1 MVLVWVFGLERR
13 IVILFFAVVVMMFIS
28 VYQYSWSLFAD
39 AFMTVF
45 SWDTAVVGLAFTIFT
60 YTATFIQ
67 PFSGFLA
74 DNYGARRVSMIAS
87 VICGFGLIFSSM
99 VESPLLLYLAYGFGG
114 FGVGILYGVST
125 ALAVKWFPEK
135 RGFATG
141 IVVFGF
147 GSGAALFNLIIQW
160 LLSIYGLSFTLKI
173 LGLIMLLVTFSASLL
188 YVYPERGVER
198 SRPSFELGFNV
209 RGMLSTWQ
217 WYLIYVSF
225 TFTVAIV
232 LVFAAQ
238 LKFLAKYFGI
248 SSYYLN
254 LALTLFPVGN
264 GLSRIL
270 AGFISDRIGRVKCMF
285 IFYVLLGIST
295 LALVFFGFNPILFVC
310 LSFIVALFGGSP
322 FALYPSI
329 IGDYYGSRY
338 ATTNYGLTYT
348 AKAWAG
354 LISGWLTGYLYMV
367 FDSYNQILLF
377 LSFSSMVAGF
387 SSLLLKPPNPSV
399 KC

>member
-1 MVLVWVFGLERR
+1 LVLERR
-13 IVILFFAVVVMMFIS
+13 VLILLFAVVVMMFIS

-39 AFMTVF
+39 AFSMAF
-45 SWDTAVVGLAFTIFT
+45 GWDAATVGLAFTIFT

-67 PFSGFLA
+67 PLSGFLA
-74 DNYGARRVSMIAS
+74 DNYGARKVSMVAS
-87 VICGFGLIFSSM
+87 IVCGFGLIFSSM
-99 VESPLLLYLAYGFGG
+99 VGSPMLLYLAYGFGG
-114 FGVGILYGVST
+114 FGVGILYGIST

-160 LLSIYGLSFTLKI
+160 LLSIYGLSFALKI
-173 LGLIMLLVTFSASLL
+173 LGLSMLLVTLIASLF
-188 YVYPERGVER
+188 YIYPEGRVEHSR
-198 SRPSFELGFNV
+198 SSSSFDFNMK
-209 RGMLSTWQ
+209 GMVSTWQ

-232 LVFAAQ
+232 LIFAAQ
-238 LKFLAKYFGI
+238 LKFLARSFGI
-248 SSYYLN
+248 SGYYLN

-285 IFYVLLGIST
+285 IFYLLLGVST
-295 LALVFFGFNPILFVC
+295 MALVFLGFNPFLFVC
-310 LSFIVALFGGSP
+310 LSFVVALFGGSP
-322 FALYPSI
+322 FAFYPSI

-338 ATTNYGLTYT
+338 ATANYGLTYT

-367 FDSYNQILLF
+367 FGSYDQILLF
-377 LSFSSMVAGF
+377 LSFSSIAAGF
-387 SSLLLKPPNPSV
+387 ASLLLKPPKPTV
-399 KC
+399 ER

>member
-1 MVLVWVFGLERR
+1 MERR
-13 IVILFFAVVVMMFIS
+13 VLILLFAVVVMMFIS

-39 AFMTVF
+39 AFSMVF
-45 SWDTAVVGLAFTIFT
+45 GWDAATVGLAFTIFT

-67 PFSGFLA
+67 PLSGFLA
-74 DNYGARRVSMIAS
+74 DNYGARKVSMFAS
-87 VICGFGLIFSSM
+87 VVCGFGLIFSSM
-99 VESPLLLYLAYGFGG
+99 VGSPMLLYLAYGFGG

-160 LLSIYGLSFTLKI
+160 LLSIYGLSFALKI
-173 LGLIMLLVTFSASLL
+173 LGLGMLLVTLIASLF
-188 YVYPERGVER
+188 YVYPEGRVER
-198 SRPSFELGFNV
+198 SRSSSSFDFNMK
-209 RGMLSTWQ
+209 GMVSTWQ

-232 LVFAAQ
+232 LIFAAQ
-238 LKFLAKYFGI
+238 LKFLAKFFGI
-248 SSYYLN
+248 SGYYLN

-285 IFYVLLGIST
+285 IFYLLLGVST
-295 LALVFFGFNPILFVC
+295 MALVFLGFNPFLFVC
-310 LSFIVALFGGSP
+310 LSFVVALFGGSP
-322 FALYPSI
+322 FA
-329 IGDYYGSRY
+329 
-338 ATTNYGLTYT
+338 
-348 AKAWAG
+348 
-354 LISGWLTGYLYMV
+354 
-367 FDSYNQILLF
+367 F
-377 LSFSSMVAGF
+377 
-387 SSLLLKPPNPSV
+387 
-399 KC
+399 